1 LSFLVYRFLFQ
12 SSAFTDEMGRDKNR
26 NARDC
31 AAAAARQG
39 SRTGRED
46 DERTAPRRNARDLQ
60 ATIVELQRQIDAEL
74 SIAAAVLEHAAAA
87 IERTAAAKELIA
99 ATNERLAEAHKR
111 ANGTY
116 YTPIDDLWPAGTQ
129 VLTENYFDRFRRTK
143 FPSFLDWASH
153 DSYTTS
159 TEQAF
164 LADTV
169 MVDDDETTPSSS
181 SGASTVW
188 PSTTFNVDDIASDM
202 AHLVPANATNAG
214 MYADVARCVFAVP
227 DRPGN
232 EAADGPVLQK
242 LIHGCGSPG
251 GERTPDTGMKHM
263 FSNKVRLPL
272 QGTYFDRSPCFFI
285 IPCLPLAAVKAW
297 NGGSYSAIVVAGSWD
312 GIEAC
317 NVYRDVMPRR
327 ALSLASVDQVNIAR
341 ELLTDTVLALA
352 YSFHHRRERMTDGAN
367 PETITALHHLADI
380 YKPAGPNGEGIIVP
394 VKLQHDLPDMRIG
407 LIKYVAHDGE
417 PGHPAPDPMLLVIK
431 AAINWSW
438 RNNQK
443 MMAEGEPEEA
453 EDELDILEEER
464 YLAFHQDSCRPQ
476 SSEKLAAGLHQPNG
490 WVDHATDAD

>member
-1 LSFLVYRFLFQ
+1 
-12 SSAFTDEMGRDKNR
+12 MGRDENR
-26 NARDC
+26 NARDR
-31 AAAAARQG
+31 AAATARQRG
-39 SRTGRED
+39 RSRRQD
-46 DERTAPRRNARDLQ
+46 DERTAARRSARDLQ
-60 ATIVELQRQIDAEL
+60 ATIVELQRQIATERA
-74 SIAAAVLEHAAAA
+74 IARAAIEHAAAA
-87 IERTAAAKELIA
+87 IERTAAIKELIA
-99 ATNERLAEAHKR
+99 DTNERLAEAHKR

-116 YTPIDDLWPAGTQ
+116 YTPIDDLWPARTQ
-129 VLTENYFDRFRRTK
+129 AIRANYFDMFRRTK

-164 LADTV
+164 LTDTV
-169 MVDDDETTPSSS
+169 MVETTASSS

-188 PSTTFNVDDIASDM
+188 PSNTFNVDDIASDV
-202 AHLVPANATNAG
+202 AHLVPSSATNAG
-214 MYADVARCVFAVP
+214 MYADVARCVFAIP
-227 DRPGN
+227 DRPGD
-232 EAADGPVLQK
+232 EVVDGPVLQK

-251 GERTPDTGMKHM
+251 SERTPDTGMKHM
-263 FSNKVRLPL
+263 LSNKVRLPL

-285 IPCLPLAAVKAW
+285 VPCLPLAAVKAW
-297 NGGSYSAIVVAGSWD
+297 NGGSYSAIVLAGSWD

-443 MMAEGEPEEA
+443 MMVEGEPE
-453 EDELDILEEER
+453 DELDGLEEER
-464 YLAFHQDSCRPQ
+464 
-476 SSEKLAAGLHQPNG
+476 
-490 WVDHATDAD
+490 